1 MHLPSLGLLSA
12 FQSLR
17 PVGCGHLQVQPI
29 AFFIQHNLARAPKG
43 DVPSDLYSLD
53 SDAFRALAEKLVQE
67 FSFPEVPIST
77 AMYLL
82 ALTAVETIFPRFYHS
97 LDRAGRP
104 MYFAS
109 FSSFCAHTLL
119 KVSSIDR
126 LVSHHI
132 RETEKLKRY
141 SHSQ

>member
-67 FSFPEVPIST
+67 FSFPEAKEGT
-77 AMYLL
+77 YL
-82 ALTAVETIFPRFYHS
+82 
-97 LDRAGRP
+97 
-104 MYFAS
+104 
-109 FSSFCAHTLL
+109 
-119 KVSSIDR
+119 
-126 LVSHHI
+126 
-132 RETEKLKRY
+132 Y
-141 SHSQ
+141 SHVLTCFDCSRDHLSSLLPLAGSRWSSHVLCQFLLLLRTHALEGVFD